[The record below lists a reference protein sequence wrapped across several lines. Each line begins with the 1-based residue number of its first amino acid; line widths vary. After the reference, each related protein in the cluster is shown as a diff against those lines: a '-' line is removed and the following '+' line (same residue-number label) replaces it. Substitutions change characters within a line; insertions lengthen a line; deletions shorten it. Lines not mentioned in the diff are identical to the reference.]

1 MDEEEEE
8 EEEEDEDEEE
18 LFVFNAVEGPP
29 GIPFCA
35 RACSH
40 LVVINKPC

>member
-8 EEEEDEDEEE
+8 EEEEE

-29 GIPFCA
+29 GIPF
-35 RACSH
+35 
-40 LVVINKPC
+40 